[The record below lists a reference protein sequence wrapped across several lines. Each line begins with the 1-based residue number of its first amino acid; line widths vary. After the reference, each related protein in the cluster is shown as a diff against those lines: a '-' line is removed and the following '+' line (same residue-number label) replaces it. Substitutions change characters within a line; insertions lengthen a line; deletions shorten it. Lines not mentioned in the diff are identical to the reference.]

1 MPINCSKCFEKL
13 KISSACE
20 NCSVP
25 LHVKCGNRIDSD
37 GKTNILVCTKCVDD
51 PAAMMAKTENELN
64 HSSSSVETIIG
75 RDRPNDDSLNVTV
88 LLKENLLLKQIIEQM
103 TERIELMCF
112 KIGVLEQKRESSPLT
127 NRVTKVATTPEAKP
141 SMITKIPNEN
151 GNIKSS
157 TSNHGEN
164 KWNTVDSSG
173 FKKKK
178 KHNQLAD
185 RNTQDTLEV
194 RIVDD
199 VDVNNANPTNLNVQ
213 QKTLSAAIHEAE
225 IAAKCNE
232 IMNLNAGVWN
242 KTPKTHNISGR
253 NKPIIGKMAN
263 CSTKAIEK
271 SCSLHVYKLKPSA
284 TSESLLEDIKG
295 TFPEAKVEKIR
306 SMRPDIYSSF
316 KVDIDQS
323 NLEKACD
330 ESVWPMGA
338 HVNRFFWKKNRG
350 NSDP

>member
-1 MPINCSKCFEKL
+1 MKTEYRICSACGEPISDKFLLEVSGRSWHARCLRCSICQLQLDRQPSCFIRDRTIYCKTDYAKYKHMPMIHNYIQHGNMAQAKTNSVTSSLKEMPINCSKCFEKL
-13 KISSACE
+13 KISNACE

-37 GKTNILVCTKCVDD
+37 GETNILVCTKCVDD

-75 RDRPNDDSLNVTV
+75 RDCPNDDSLNATV

-112 KIGVLEQKRESSPLT
+112 KIGVLELKRESSPLT
-127 NRVTKVATTPEAKP
+127 NRVTEVATTPEAKP
-141 SMITKIPNEN
+141 SMNTKIPNEN

-178 KHNQLAD
+178 RRNQLAD

-199 VDVNNANPTNLNVQ
+199 VDVNNANSTNLNVQ
-213 QKTLSAAIHEAE
+213 QKTSSAAI
-225 IAAKCNE
+225 
-232 IMNLNAGVWN
+232 
-242 KTPKTHNISGR
+242 
-253 NKPIIGKMAN
+253 
-263 CSTKAIEK
+263 
-271 SCSLHVYKLKPSA
+271 
-284 TSESLLEDIKG
+284 G
-295 TFPEAKVEKIR
+295 TR
-306 SMRPDIYSSF
+306 S
-316 KVDIDQS
+316 
-323 NLEKACD
+323 
-330 ESVWPMGA
+330 
-338 HVNRFFWKKNRG
+338 
-350 NSDP
+350 